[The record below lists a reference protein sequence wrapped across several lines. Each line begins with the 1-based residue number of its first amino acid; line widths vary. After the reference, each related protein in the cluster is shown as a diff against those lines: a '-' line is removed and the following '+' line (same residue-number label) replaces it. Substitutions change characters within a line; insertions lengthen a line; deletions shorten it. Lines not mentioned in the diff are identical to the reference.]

1 MLGRTLTYAGRPE
14 EAIDL
19 IKKGVR
25 LRPLNLCNLT
35 LGNVYRETGQY
46 EEALAEYEKC
56 IKNNPKNILTHIC
69 LAETYA
75 LAGRYEEARE
85 SWSEAKKLDPK
96 MSVEKEFK
104 NWPYGPES
112 RERTIAAI
120 HKAGI
125 K

>member
-1 MLGRTLTYAGRPE
+1 RSE
-14 EAIDL
+14 EAINL
-19 IKKGVR
+19 LKKAVR
-25 LRPLNLCNLT
+25 LSPLNLCNIT
-35 LGNVYRETGQY
+35 LGNAFREAGQY

-56 IKNNPKNILTHIC
+56 IKDNPSNIIVQIN

-75 LAGRYEEARE
+75 LAGRYEEARQ
-85 SWSEAKKLDPK
+85 SWSEVKKLDPK

-104 NWPYGPES
+104 IWPYGPES
-112 RERTIAAI
+112 RARTIAAL